1 MLNSRVWHRGRNI
14 VLPSGAYEVRWTEAT
29 RNLNGDMLS
38 TVHWRALLAVELATP
53 DPDYMLSNPIGL
65 FVTQIDWSQEQGS

>member
-1 MLNSRVWHRGRNI
+1 ML
-14 VLPSGAYEVRWTEAT
+14 P
-29 RNLNGDMLS
+29 
-38 TVHWRALLAVELATP
+38 TVHWRAVLAVELATP